1 MAKFLCRC
9 SRVISLVSSPV
20 SEEFTLVPNK
30 LLCELAERADKGR
43 IPFDEFFDRI
53 DVVGKDVITCPACGR
68 VWIRKDEGAGYW
80 PYLEE
85 KE

>member
-1 MAKFLCRC
+1 MSKFLCRC
-9 SRVISLVSSPV
+9 SHVISLVSSPT
-20 SEEFTLVPNK
+20 SDEFTLVSNK
-30 LLCELAERADKGR
+30 LLYDLAEQADKGK

-53 DVVGKDVITCPACGR
+53 DAAGKDVITCPVCGR
-68 VWIRKDEGAGYW
+68 IWIKKDEGPEYW

>member
-1 MAKFLCRC
+1 MAKFPCRC
-9 SRVISLVSSPV
+9 SYVISLINSPV

-30 LLCELAERADKGR
+30 LLYSLAEQAGKGKLS
-43 IPFDEFFDRI
+43 FEEFFDRI
-53 DVVGKDVITCPACGR
+53 DAASKDVITCPVCGR
-68 VWIRKDEGAGYW
+68 VWMKKTGSSEYW

>member
-9 SRVISLVSSPV
+9 SHVINLINSPV
-20 SEEFTLVPNK
+20 SEEFTLVSNK
-30 LLCELAERADKGR
+30 LLYALAEQADKGKLS
-43 IPFDEFFDRI
+43 FNEFFDRI
-53 DVVGKDVITCPACGR
+53 DAASKDVITCPACGR
-68 VWIRKDEGAGYW
+68 VWIKKDGGSEYW